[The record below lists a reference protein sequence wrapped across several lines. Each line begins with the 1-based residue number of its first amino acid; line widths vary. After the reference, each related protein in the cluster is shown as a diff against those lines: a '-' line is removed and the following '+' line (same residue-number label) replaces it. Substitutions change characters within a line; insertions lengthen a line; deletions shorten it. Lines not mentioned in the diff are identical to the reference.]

1 MLLTGTVTAI
11 HLLTSCNTI
20 FHAGSRTTMN
30 RSSDGFY
37 PAFDGESSNVSGVSW
52 GAIFAGAAAAAAL
65 SMILVLLGFG
75 LGFSA
80 VSPWAGEGVSAKG
93 LGISTIVWLAATQII
108 ASGLGGYIAGRLRV
122 KWANMH
128 GDEVYFR
135 DTAHG
140 FLAWC
145 VATLVTATLV
155 VGSVS
160 SIVSGGVQAG
170 ASVAGGAASAMTQA
184 AGTAAANT
192 SSDQYGYF
200 VDSLFRDDRPAAVS
214 DDAARG
220 TVTRIFAQS
229 LANGQLSPED
239 RTYLAQL
246 VAQRTNLSQADAERR
261 VDEIYARTQKA
272 IADAKV
278 KAQQAADTAAKVA
291 AWTSLWMFIAL
302 LAGAFFAS
310 LSATFGGRRR
320 DAVEYVEVDT
330 YTTTTVPPV
339 R

>member
-1 MLLTGTVTAI
+1 
-11 HLLTSCNTI
+11 
-20 FHAGSRTTMN
+20 MN
-30 RSSDGFY
+30 RSSEGFY
-37 PAFDGESSNVSGVSW
+37 PATDESSTVSGVSW

-65 SMILVLLGFG
+65 SLILVLLGFG

-80 VSPWAGEGVSAKG
+80 VSPWANEGMSAKG
-93 LGISTIVWLAATQII
+93 LGISTIVWLAVTQIV
-108 ASGLGGYIAGRLRV
+108 ASGAGGYIAGRLRV
-122 KWANMH
+122 KWAYMH

-155 VGSVS
+155 AGSVS
-160 SIVSGGVQAG
+160 SIVRGGVQAG
-170 ASVAGGAASAMTQA
+170 AQVAGGAATAMTAA

-192 SSDQYGYF
+192 DSDQYGYYI
-200 VDSLFRDDRPAAVS
+200 DSLFRNDQPAALS

-220 TVTRIFAQS
+220 TVTRIFVRS
-229 LANGQLSPED
+229 LKDGQLAAED

-246 VAQRTNLSQADAERR
+246 VAQRTNMTQADAERR
-261 VDEIYARTQKA
+261 VDEVYARTQKA
-272 IADAKV
+272 VADAKLA
-278 KAQQAADTAAKVA
+278 AQQAADTAAKVA
-291 AWTSLWMFIAL
+291 AMTTLWMFVAL

-310 LSATFGGRRR
+310 LAATFGGRRR
-320 DAVEYVEVDT
+320 DAVVYVETDT
-330 YTTTTVPPV
+330 YVNTTPV

>member
-1 MLLTGTVTAI
+1 
-11 HLLTSCNTI
+11 
-20 FHAGSRTTMN
+20 MN
-30 RSSDGFY
+30 RSSEGFY
-37 PAFDGESSNVSGVSW
+37 PATDESSTVSGVSW

-65 SMILVLLGFG
+65 SLILVLLGFG

-80 VSPWAGEGVSAKG
+80 VSPWANEGMSAKG
-93 LGISTIVWLAATQII
+93 LGISTIVWLAVTQIV
-108 ASGLGGYIAGRLRV
+108 ASGAGGYIAGRLRV
-122 KWANMH
+122 KWAYMH

-155 VGSVS
+155 AGSVS

-170 ASVAGGAASAMTQA
+170 AQVAGGAATAMTAA

-192 SSDQYGYF
+192 DSDQYGYYI
-200 VDSLFRDDRPAAVS
+200 DSLFRNDQPAALS

-220 TVTRIFAQS
+220 TVTRIFVRS
-229 LANGQLSPED
+229 LKDGQLAAED

-246 VAQRTNLSQADAERR
+246 VAQRTNMTQADAERR
-261 VDEIYARTQKA
+261 VDEVYARTQKA
-272 IADAKV
+272 VADAKLA
-278 KAQQAADTAAKVA
+278 AQQAADTAAKVA
-291 AWTSLWMFIAL
+291 AWTTLWMFVAL

-310 LSATFGGRRR
+310 LAATFGGRRR
-320 DAVEYVEVDT
+320 DAVVYLETDT
-330 YTTTTVPPV
+330 YVTTAPI

>member
-1 MLLTGTVTAI
+1 
-11 HLLTSCNTI
+11 
-20 FHAGSRTTMN
+20 MN

-37 PAFDGESSNVSGVSW
+37 PALEETSTLSGVSW

-65 SMILVLLGFG
+65 SLILVLLGFG

-80 VSPWAGEGVSAKG
+80 VSPWANEGVSAKG
-93 LGISTIVWLAATQII
+93 LGISTIVWLAATQIV

-122 KWANMH
+122 KWAYMH

-170 ASVAGGAASAMTQA
+170 ASVVGGAASAATQA
-184 AGTAAANT
+184 AGTAVGTTDSN
-192 SSDQYGYF
+192 QYGYF
-200 VDSLFRDDRPAAVS
+200 VDSLFRDDRPAAIS
-214 DDAARG
+214 DDAVHG
-220 TVTRIFAQS
+220 TVTRIFVRS
-229 LANGQLSPED
+229 LSNDGQLAAED
-239 RTYLAQL
+239 RIYLAQL
-246 VAQRTNLSQADAERR
+246 VAQRTNLTQADAERR
-261 VDEIYARTQKA
+261 VDEVYARTQKA
-272 IADAKV
+272 VADAKLA
-278 KAQQAADTAAKVA
+278 AQQAADTAAKVA

-302 LAGAFFAS
+302 LIGAFFAS
-310 LSATFGGRRR
+310 LAATFGGRRR
-320 DAVEYVEVDT
+320 DAVEYLETDAYV
-330 YTTTTVPPV
+330 TTTSV

>member
-1 MLLTGTVTAI
+1 
-11 HLLTSCNTI
+11 
-20 FHAGSRTTMN
+20 MN

-37 PAFDGESSNVSGVSW
+37 PAFEGESSNVSGVSW

-93 LGISTIVWLAATQII
+93 LGISTIIWLAATQII

-160 SIVSGGVQAG
+160 SLVSGGVQAG
-170 ASVAGGAASAMTQA
+170 ASVAGGAAGAMTQA

-192 SSDQYGYF
+192 DSDQYGYF

-239 RTYLAQL
+239 RSYLAQL
-246 VAQRTNLSQADAERR
+246 VAQRTNLTQADAERR

-272 IADAKV
+272 LADAKV

-320 DAVEYVEVDT
+320 DAVEYIEVET

>member
-1 MLLTGTVTAI
+1 
-11 HLLTSCNTI
+11 
-20 FHAGSRTTMN
+20 MN
-30 RSSDGFY
+30 RSSAGLY
-37 PAFDGESSNVSGVSW
+37 PAAEESSALSGVSW

-65 SMILVLLGFG
+65 SLILVLLGFG

-80 VSPWAGEGVSAKG
+80 VSPWAHEGVSAKG
-93 LGISTIVWLAATQII
+93 LGISTIIWLAVTQIL
-108 ASGLGGYIAGRLRV
+108 ASGMGGYIAGRLRV

-170 ASVAGGAASAMTQA
+170 ASVVGGAASVATQT

-192 SSDQYGYF
+192 DGDQYGYF

-220 TVTRIFAQS
+220 TVTRIFVRS
-229 LANGQLSPED
+229 LSDGQLSAED

-246 VAQRTNLSQADAERR
+246 VAQRTNLTQADAERR
-261 VDEIYARTQKA
+261 VDEVYARTQKA
-272 IADAKV
+272 VADAKQAA
-278 KAQQAADTAAKVA
+278 KEAADTAAKVA

-302 LAGAFFAS
+302 LIGAFFAS
-310 LSATFGGRRR
+310 HAATFGGRRR
-320 DAVEYVEVDT
+320 DAVVYLETDT
-330 YTTTTVPPV
+330 YVTTAPV

>member
-1 MLLTGTVTAI
+1 
-11 HLLTSCNTI
+11 
-20 FHAGSRTTMN
+20 MN

-37 PAFDGESSNVSGVSW
+37 PAYEGESSNVSGVSW

-65 SMILVLLGFG
+65 SLILVLLGFG

-93 LGISTIVWLAATQII
+93 LGISTIIWLAATQII

-140 FLAWC
+140 FLSWC

-170 ASVAGGAASAMTQA
+170 ASVVGGAAGAMTQA
-184 AGTAAANT
+184 AGTAAGNT
-192 SSDQYGYF
+192 DSDQYGYF

-229 LANGQLSPED
+229 LANGQLSAED

-246 VAQRTNLSQADAERR
+246 VAQRTNLTQADAERR
-261 VDEIYARTQKA
+261 VDDIYARTQKA

-291 AWTSLWMFIAL
+291 AWTTLWMFIAL

-320 DAVEYVEVDT
+320 DAVEYVEVET
-330 YTTTTVPPV
+330 YTTTTLPPV

>member
-1 MLLTGTVTAI
+1 
-11 HLLTSCNTI
+11 
-20 FHAGSRTTMN
+20 MN
-30 RSSDGFY
+30 RSSEGFY
-37 PAFDGESSNVSGVSW
+37 PATDESSTVSGVSW

-65 SMILVLLGFG
+65 SLILVLLGFG

-80 VSPWAGEGVSAKG
+80 VSPWANEGMSAKG
-93 LGISTIVWLAATQII
+93 LGISTIVWLAVTQIV
-108 ASGLGGYIAGRLRV
+108 ASVAGGYIAGRLRV
-122 KWANMH
+122 KWAYMH

-155 VGSVS
+155 AGSVS

-170 ASVAGGAASAMTQA
+170 AQVAGGAANAVTQA

-192 SSDQYGYF
+192 DSDQYGYYI
-200 VDSLFRDDRPAAVS
+200 DSLFRDDRPAAVS

-220 TVTRIFAQS
+220 TVTRIFVRS
-229 LANGQLSPED
+229 LSDGQLSPED

-246 VAQRTNLSQADAERR
+246 VAQRTNLTQADAERR
-261 VDEIYARTQKA
+261 VDEVYARTQKA
-272 IADAKV
+272 VADAKLA
-278 KAQQAADTAAKVA
+278 AQQAADTAAKVA
-291 AWTSLWMFIAL
+291 AWTTLWMFVAL

-310 LSATFGGRRR
+310 LAATFGGRRR
-320 DAVEYVEVDT
+320 DAVVYVETDT
-330 YTTTTVPPV
+330 YVSPAPI

>member
-1 MLLTGTVTAI
+1 
-11 HLLTSCNTI
+11 
-20 FHAGSRTTMN
+20 MN

-37 PAFDGESSNVSGVSW
+37 PAMDPTMNESTTLSGVSW

-65 SMILVLLGFG
+65 SLILVLLGFG

-80 VSPWAGEGVSAKG
+80 VSPWANEGVSAKG
-93 LGISTIVWLAATQII
+93 LGISTIVWLAFTQIV

-122 KWANMH
+122 KWAYMH

-155 VGSVS
+155 AGSVS
-160 SIVSGGVQAG
+160 SLVGGGVQAG
-170 ASVAGGAASAMTQA
+170 AHMVGGAASAATQA
-184 AGTAAANT
+184 VGTAAGNT
-192 SSDQYGYF
+192 QGDEYGYF
-200 VDSLFRDDRPAAVS
+200 VDSLFRDDRPVAIS

-220 TVTRIFAQS
+220 TVTRIFVRS
-229 LANGQLSPED
+229 LSRGELAAED

-246 VAQRTNLSQADAERR
+246 VAQRTNLTQADAERR
-261 VDEIYARTQKA
+261 VDEVYARTQKA
-272 IADAKV
+272 VADAKLA
-278 KAQQAADTAAKVA
+278 AQQAADTAAKVA
-291 AWTSLWMFIAL
+291 AWTTLWMFVAL

-310 LSATFGGRRR
+310 LAATFGGRRR
-320 DAVEYVEVDT
+320 DAVVYLETDT
-330 YTTTTVPPV
+330 YVTAAPI

>member
-1 MLLTGTVTAI
+1 
-11 HLLTSCNTI
+11 
-20 FHAGSRTTMN
+20 MN

-37 PAFDGESSNVSGVSW
+37 AAYEGESSNVSGVSW
-52 GAIFAGAAAAAAL
+52 GAIFAGAASAAAL

-145 VATLVTATLV
+145 VATLVTAVLV

-160 SIVSGGVQAG
+160 SVISGGVQAG

-192 SSDQYGYF
+192 DSNQYGYYI
-200 VDSLFRDDRPAAVS
+200 DNLFRDDRPASVS
-214 DDAARG
+214 DDAAHG
-220 TVTRIFAQS
+220 AVARIFTES
-229 LANGQLSPED
+229 LANGQLSAED

-261 VDEIYARTQKA
+261 VDEVYARTQKA
-272 IADAKV
+272 IADAKL

-291 AWTSLWMFIAL
+291 AMTSLWMFVAL

-310 LSATFGGRRR
+310 FAAIFGGRRR

-330 YTTTTVPPV
+330 YTTTSTLPPV

>member
-1 MLLTGTVTAI
+1 
-11 HLLTSCNTI
+11 
-20 FHAGSRTTMN
+20 MN

-37 PAFDGESSNVSGVSW
+37 PAMDESTTLSGVSW

-65 SMILVLLGFG
+65 SLILVLLGFG

-80 VSPWAGEGVSAKG
+80 VSPWANEGVSAKG
-93 LGISTIVWLAATQII
+93 LGISTIVWLAFTQIV

-122 KWANMH
+122 KWAYMH

-155 VGSVS
+155 AGSVS
-160 SIVSGGVQAG
+160 SLVGGGVQAG
-170 ASVAGGAASAMTQA
+170 ANLVGGAATAVTQA
-184 AGTAAANT
+184 VGTAAGNT
-192 SSDQYGYF
+192 QDDEYGYF
-200 VDSLFRDDRPAAVS
+200 VDSLFRDDRPVAVS

-220 TVTRIFAQS
+220 TVTRIFVRS
-229 LANGQLSPED
+229 LSRGELAAED

-246 VAQRTNLSQADAERR
+246 VAQRTNLTQADAERR
-261 VDEIYARTQKA
+261 VDEVYARTQKA
-272 IADAKV
+272 VADAKLA
-278 KAQQAADTAAKVA
+278 AQQAADTAAKVA
-291 AWTSLWMFIAL
+291 AWTTLWMFVAL

-310 LSATFGGRRR
+310 LAATFGGRRR
-320 DAVEYVEVDT
+320 DAVVYLETDT
-330 YTTTTVPPV
+330 YVTAAPI

>member
-1 MLLTGTVTAI
+1 
-11 HLLTSCNTI
+11 
-20 FHAGSRTTMN
+20 MN

-37 PAFDGESSNVSGVSW
+37 PAFEETTTLSGVSW

-65 SMILVLLGFG
+65 SLILVLLGFG

-80 VSPWAGEGVSAKG
+80 VSPWANEGVSAKG
-93 LGISTIVWLAATQII
+93 LGISTIVWLAATQIV

-122 KWANMH
+122 KWAYMH

-140 FLAWC
+140 FLVWC

-170 ASVAGGAASAMTQA
+170 ARVVGGAASAATQA
-184 AGTAAANT
+184 ASTVVGNT
-192 SSDQYGYF
+192 DSDPYGYF

-214 DDAARG
+214 DDAVRG
-220 TVTRIFAQS
+220 TVTRIFARS
-229 LANGQLSPED
+229 LSNDGQLAAED
-239 RTYLAQL
+239 RIYLAQL
-246 VAQRTNLSQADAERR
+246 VAQRTNLTQADAERR
-261 VDEIYARTQKA
+261 VDEVYARTQKA
-272 IADAKV
+272 VADTKLA
-278 KAQQAADTAAKVA
+278 AQQAADTAAKVA

-302 LAGAFFAS
+302 LIGAFFAS
-310 LSATFGGRRR
+310 LAATFGGRRR
-320 DAVEYVEVDT
+320 DAVVYLESDAYV
-330 YTTTTVPPV
+330 TTTSLPV

>member
-1 MLLTGTVTAI
+1 
-11 HLLTSCNTI
+11 
-20 FHAGSRTTMN
+20 MN
-30 RSSDGFY
+30 RSPDGYY
-37 PAFDGESSNVSGVSW
+37 PALEESSSVSGVSW

-93 LGISTIVWLAATQII
+93 LGISTIIWLAVTQII
-108 ASGLGGYIAGRLRV
+108 ASGMGGYIAGRLRV

-145 VATLVTATLV
+145 VATLVTAVLV

-160 SIVSGGVQAG
+160 SVVSGGVQAG
-170 ASVAGGAASAMTQA
+170 ANVVGASAGAMSQA
-184 AGTAAANT
+184 AGSAAANT
-192 SSDQYGYF
+192 DSDQYGYF

-229 LANGQLSPED
+229 LANGQLSAED

-246 VAQRTNLSQADAERR
+246 VSQRTNLSQADAERR
-261 VDEIYARTQKA
+261 VDEIYANTQKA
-272 IADAKV
+272 IADAKL

-291 AWTSLWMFIAL
+291 AYTSLWMFVAL

-310 LSATFGGRRR
+310 LAATFGGRRR

-330 YTTTTVPPV
+330 YTNTTPV